1 MRRFRI
7 VNDLDFDKSMCPDS
21 VFYHEQDDIVEY
33 YREPTVRI
41 WCQEV
46 FQGCTSL
53 TTITIPSSVTY
64 IESTAF
70 EDCSNLT
77 AIHYDGTATGF
88 PWGATNAIRY
98 YD

>member
-41 WCQEV
+41 WCQEPI
-46 FQGCTSL
+46 QIQPNC
-53 TTITIPSSVTY
+53 
-64 IESTAF
+64 
-70 EDCSNLT
+70 
-77 AIHYDGTATGF
+77 
-88 PWGATNAIRY
+88 
-98 YD
+98 